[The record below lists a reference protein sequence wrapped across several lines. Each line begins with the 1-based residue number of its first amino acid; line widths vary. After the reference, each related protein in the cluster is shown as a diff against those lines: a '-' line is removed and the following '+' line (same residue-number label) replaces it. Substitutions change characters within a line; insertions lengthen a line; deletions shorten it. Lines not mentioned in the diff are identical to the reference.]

1 MHRTTPGP
9 RIETNDCITSGEV
22 RLRPCTWAGK
32 PTGPIST
39 RRNDWGIGSASYRFE
54 QTMTLPL
61 PESDTAS
68 ARQRIAAERAE
79 ATHRVDFLTA
89 RLAEI
94 IEGSHLTT
102 DDDEHD
108 PEGSTVAFERAQTAS
123 LLAEARRDLDEL
135 DAAEHRL
142 DAGTY
147 GLCEKCGRPI
157 SDERLD
163 ALPAARRC
171 IHCA

>member
-1 MHRTTPGP
+1 MTHPQSGVAPP
-9 RIETNDCITSGEV
+9 RE
-22 RLRPCTWAGK
+22 
-32 PTGPIST
+32 
-39 RRNDWGIGSASYRFE
+39 
-54 QTMTLPL
+54 
-61 PESDTAS
+61 
-68 ARQRIAAERAE
+68 RIAAERAD
-79 ATHRVDFLTA
+79 ATHRIEFLTA
-89 RLAEI
+89 RLDEI

-123 LLAEARRDLDEL
+123 LLAEARRDLDDL
-135 DAAEHRL
+135 DAAEQRL

-147 GLCEKCGRPI
+147 GVCEKCGRPI

-171 IHCA
+171 IDCA